1 MQKHAG
7 TCLCVSDERLCM
19 CKDGIVRERV
29 HVLVYELGSPPVEGE
44 APKEG
49 LLMEDRGEVSR
60 QGEGQAKSSD
70 PPQREWRRKQGT
82 AAPQASEKPTGPALL
97 KGLGIC

>member
-1 MQKHAG
+1 MRKHAG
-7 TCLCVSDERLCM
+7 TCLCVSHERLCM
-19 CKDGIVRERV
+19 CEDGIVHESV
-29 HVLVYELGSPPVEGE
+29 HVLVCGSGSPAVEGE
-44 APKEG
+44 ALKEG

-60 QGEGQAKSSD
+60 QGERQAKST
-70 PPQREWRRKQGT
+70 PPQREWRRKEGS